1 VKRRDSNGEV
11 YLEPVNSEVYGK
23 VQEPTEDEDVAIEM
37 APSSTGLAVVLGP
50 VKGPEMYQKVPDDED
65 DEEVDEDEVDQ
76 VGMGSE
82 MEMD

>member
-1 VKRRDSNGEV
+1 MKRRDSNGEV

>member
-11 YLEPVNSEVYGK
+11 YLEPVNWEVYGK
-23 VQEPTEDEDVAIEM
+23 VQEPTEDEDAEIEM